1 MEQKMEAFNEVQ
13 ANKPRD
19 LRSAPAELGP
29 PRRGFTRETP
39 KTKQSLGTDV
49 LFSQAEAHEPQNLPE
64 GFELDAEAPIRA
76 MKNADDVAPEHPSVG
91 VRSEPPLPLQV
102 VAEEEEKPELGGVGA
117 TQELEGKQESEAARE
132 GWGESFKIDWICTKR
147 LPFYKTR
154 HLRNPWNHDREIKVS
169 RDGTELESGVGQ
181 TLIEEWETLA
191 DEAAI
196 DLERGT
202 TGAPKRGGGGP
213 SSSPAPWTSPNLPKD
228 SSSGKG
234 GAKR

>member
-1 MEQKMEAFNEVQ
+1 MVVESPMPMSTPDNQRRQAMEQKIEAFNEAQV
-13 ANKPRD
+13 NKPRD

-29 PRRGFTRETP
+29 PRRGFSRETP

-49 LFSQAEAHEPQNLPE
+49 VAIGHFDIDVQNLPD

-76 MKNADDVAPEHPSVG
+76 IKNDNVATESPSG
-91 VRSEPPLPLQV
+91 SRSEPLHV
-102 VAEEEEKPELGGVGA
+102 VAEEEEGSGLNGMGA
-117 TQELEGKQESEAARE
+117 IQEPEGKQEPEAARE

-169 RDGTELESGVGQ
+169 RDGTELEPGVGQ

-191 DEAAI
+191 AEAAA
-196 DLERGT
+196 DVERGA
-202 TGAPKRGGGGP
+202 TGSSKRGNIGL
-213 SSSPAPWTSPNLPKD
+213 SSSPAP
-228 SSSGKG
+228 
-234 GAKR
+234 